1 MHWIH
6 DYQLFLF
13 DFDGLLVNT
22 EEIHFLAYQRM
33 CEKYGF
39 SLNWSFER
47 YCRAAHYRA
56 EGLREEIYHDLPG
69 LYQAEPS
76 WDILYAY
83 KKQQVIAL
91 LENGAIELM
100 PGVHELL
107 TALQKANI
115 KRCVVTHS
123 PNALVDTLRRQ
134 HAILNTI
141 PHWITREHYTH
152 PKPHPEGYLLAI
164 QKFAAPQDKIIAFE
178 DTPRGI
184 EALLQTRVKPILISS
199 IIYDDIPSHVERF
212 PGLPGLRTL
221 DRGKGPE
228 ALCTPE

>member
-1 MHWIH
+1 MHWIQ

-39 SLNWSFER
+39 KLEWSFER

-56 EGLREEIYHDLPG
+56 EGLKEDIYNSLPG
-69 LYQAEPS
+69 LYQAEPN

-83 KKQQVIAL
+83 KRQQIIAL
-91 LENGAIELM
+91 LESGAIQLM

-107 TALQKANI
+107 TALQHANI

-123 PNALVDTLRRQ
+123 PTALVDVVRRQ
-134 HAILNTI
+134 HGILNTI
-141 PHWITREHYTH
+141 PHWITREHYNH
-152 PKPHPEGYLLAI
+152 PKPHPEGYCIAI
-164 QKFAAPQDKIIAFE
+164 QKFAAPHEKIIGFE

-184 EALLQTRVKPILISS
+184 EALLQTSAKPVLISQIS
-199 IIYDDIPSHVERF
+199 YDNIPADVDCFASFTEM
-212 PGLPGLRTL
+212 T
-221 DRGKGPE
+221 
-228 ALCTPE
+228 

>member
-1 MHWIH
+1 MHWMH
-6 DYQLFLF
+6 EFQLFLF

-39 SLNWSFER
+39 KLDWSFER

-56 EGLREEIYHDLPG
+56 EGLREQIYHAIPDLHK
-69 LYQAEPS
+69 AEPN
-76 WDILYAY
+76 WEVLYAY
-83 KKQQVIAL
+83 KKQQILSL
-91 LENGAIELM
+91 LEAGAIQLM

-107 TALQKANI
+107 SALDKAQI

-123 PNALVDTLRRQ
+123 STDLVDILRRQ
-134 HAILNTI
+134 HAILNSI

-152 PKPHPEGYLLAI
+152 PKPHPEGYQIAI
-164 QKFAAPQDKIIAFE
+164 QKLADPHEKIIGFE

-184 EALLQTRVKPILISS
+184 EALMKTRAEPILISQTM
-199 IIYDDIPSHVERF
+199 YEHIPQNVKQFSSF
-212 PGLPGLRTL
+212 TAFSTSMTL
-221 DRGKGPE
+221 I
-228 ALCTPE
+228 